1 MMAVGLS
8 AAAVQPFIDEVEK
21 LPGDLHSLTV
31 SCINSPSGVTVSGDE
46 KYVDLLLAKL
56 QEEKVFARKLQV
68 NVAYH
73 SAQMLEV
80 AEKYG
85 ASISKIDSG
94 DFVPKQSVMVSSV
107 TGERVSGLELRQPDY
122 WVRNM
127 TSPVKFS
134 PALEVM
140 CAEKP
145 RPVTKKLDGS
155 HRKIIMVNDILEL
168 GPHSAL
174 QGPIREILK
183 KMDRAEDMKYYSALV
198 RNRSALDTTFETLGQ
213 LYCRGYSV
221 DVRKINRPTKAVS
234 QPMLLVDLPE
244 YPFDHSKS
252 YWFESRLSK
261 GFRFR
266 KHGYNPLLGTP
277 VADWNPLEGK
287 WRHFLGGSDL
297 PWVEDHK
304 INGSILYP
312 AAGMCIMAIEAAR
325 QMAEDRPI
333 KAFEIKDATFHTALT
348 VPSSGKIET
357 QFHLRPLRDA
367 SDKDNQWSDFRVD
380 IYQDEKWIETS
391 RGSIQVVYETEE
403 QVVDHG
409 RELKEELLTIRQHHQ
424 DAAACCGT
432 SIDKVKLYEGL
443 SGMSYHY
450 GPAFKPITQLQVD
463 KRGVAIGEVAL
474 NHKSIEE
481 REDPFRPC
489 VIHPTTLDGMLQMSL
504 AALTEGG
511 QKAVTTRIPTRIR
524 KLWVANSGLH
534 ASHADTATTWTKIV
548 PRGMR
553 GTDADISV
561 LDKSREK
568 VLLRV
573 DGFETTT
580 ISNTDNSAQEEPDS
594 QRLCYGIHMK
604 PDIELIDTEKLV
616 KYCNQAKV
624 EADPEK
630 YFEQLHQLKLRYIS
644 DALEE
649 LAKEP
654 HVQAQMPPHFQ
665 KYIAWM
671 HLQLSQGG
679 PQDAN
684 LSIDDIAEVDYQ
696 KALILRTGENLLQIL
711 RGEIDP
717 LALFFKDDLMRK
729 FYNIGHV
736 RSSGFSKFAKY
747 LDLLAHKD
755 PGMKFLELGAG
766 TGATTE
772 IILNN
777 LISGESLRYGQYDF
791 SDISVGFFGPAQELF
806 REAKK
811 LNFLVLDI
819 ENDIEQ
825 QGVKAGSYDVVVAAH
840 VSAPFYGSL
849 RRELEVNRMWLLT
862 NTCRFCMLRAALTE
876 L

>member
-8 AAAVQPFIDEVEK
+8 VAAVQPFIDSIED
-21 LPGDLHSLTV
+21 LPGDLHRLNV
-31 SCINSPSGVTVSGDE
+31 SCINSPSGVTISGDE
-46 KYVDLLLAKL
+46 RYVDLLLAKL
-56 QEEKVFARKLQV
+56 QEEKIFARKLQV

-85 ASISKIDSG
+85 ASFGTITPG
-94 DFVPKQSVMVSSV
+94 NHVPKLSTMVSSV
-107 TGERVSGLELRQPDY
+107 TGERTAHSELQQPDY

-127 TSPVKFS
+127 TSQVKFS
-134 PALEVM
+134 PALELM
-140 CAEKP
+140 CLTKP
-145 RPVTKKLDGS
+145 GPIAKKLDRS
-155 HRKIIMVNDILEL
+155 HRKIIMVHDILEL

-174 QGPIREILK
+174 QGPIRECLK
-183 KMDRAEDMKYYSALV
+183 KIDRAEDMKYYCALV
-198 RNRSALDTTFETLGQ
+198 RNRSALDTTFELLGQ

-221 DVRKINRPTKAVS
+221 DVAKINRPSKAVS

-261 GFRFR
+261 NFRFR

-333 KAFEIKDATFHTALT
+333 KAFEIKNATFHTALT
-348 VPSSGKIET
+348 IPSSGRIET
-357 QFHLRPLRDA
+357 QFHLRPLRCA

-391 RGSIQVVYETEE
+391 RGSIQVIYETEE
-403 QVVDHG
+403 QIIDRG
-409 RELKEELLTIRQHHQ
+409 RELKQELLTIQQSHR
-424 DAAACCGT
+424 DAAASCGT
-432 SIDKVKLYEGL
+432 LTNSVALYEGL
-443 SGMSYHY
+443 SGMSYQY

-463 KRGVAIGEVAL
+463 KHGLALGEVAL
-474 NHKSIEE
+474 NHASIEE
-481 REDPFRPC
+481 QEDPSRPC

-511 QKAVTTRIPTRIR
+511 QKVVTTRIPTRIR

-534 ASHADTATTWTKIV
+534 ASHTDTATTWTKIV

-561 LDKSREK
+561 LDKPQEK
-568 VLLRV
+568 VLLKL

-580 ISNTDNSAQEEPDS
+580 ISNSDNSAQDEQES

-604 PDIELIDTEKLV
+604 PDVELVGSEKLV
-616 KYCNQAKV
+616 KYCNQAEVKA
-624 EADPEK
+624 EPEK
-630 YFEQLHQLKLRYIS
+630 YFEQLHQLKLRYMS
-644 DALEE
+644 NVLEE
-649 LAKEP
+649 LAKDP
-654 HVQAQMPPHFQ
+654 QAQAQMPSHFQ

-679 PQDAN
+679 LQDSN
-684 LSIDDIAEVDYQ
+684 LSVDDISEEDHQ
-696 KALILRTGENLLQIL
+696 KALILRTGENLLSIL
-711 RGEIDP
+711 RGEVDP

-736 RSSGFSKFAKY
+736 RSSGFAKFAKY
-747 LDLLAHKD
+747 LDLLAHKN
-755 PGMKFLELGAG
+755 PSMKYLEVGAG

-772 IILNN
+772 IILGN
-777 LISGESLRYGQYDF
+777 LTSGESTRYGRYDF
-791 SDISVGFFGPAQELF
+791 SDISAGFFGPAQELF
-806 REAKK
+806 GKARNI
-811 LNFLVLDI
+811 NFLVLDV
-819 ENDIEQ
+819 ENGVEQ
-825 QGVKAGSYDVVVAAH
+825 QGVEVGSYDVVVAAH
-840 VSAPFYGSL
+840 ASIF
-849 RRELEVNRMWLLT
+849 ELDYENKFG
-862 NTCRFCMLRAALTE
+862 C
-876 L
+876 